1 LNLPRDGGR
10 LPHQPVGP
18 TMGQTFPN
26 APSRDETARNYAV
39 IVHAC
44 NGAALVV
51 GITSIVAVVIAYI
64 KRPDTVGTIYES
76 HLHYAIRTFW
86 IGLALGLAGV
96 VLTFVLIGIPLLIF
110 TFVWYIIR
118 VVRAFLAWAD
128 QKPID
133 NPKRF
138 F

>member
-1 LNLPRDGGR
+1 LNAPRAGGTIA
-10 LPHQPVGP
+10 LQPTGP
-18 TMGQTFPN
+18 AMSNTFPN
-26 APSRDETARNYAV
+26 APTREETARNYAV

-44 NGAALVV
+44 YAAALLV
-51 GITSIVAVVIAYI
+51 GVTSIVGVVIAYI
-64 KRPDTVGTIYES
+64 KRPDVAGTIYES

-86 IGLALGLAGV
+86 IGLAMGLAGF
-96 VLTFVLIGIPLLIF
+96 VLTFVIIGIFVLIF
-110 TFVWYIIR
+110 TGVWYIIR

-133 NPKRF
+133 NPRRF